1 MHTHP
6 RKVVVVTGAVGNLGR
21 AVARAFQ
28 RDGAHLVL
36 LDRGAGRLEREFSDL
51 AGGHDHL
58 LVDGIELG
66 GAQEESLR
74 RVVQSARSRFGRL
87 DVLVNTIG
95 AWRGGSSVLEAPLA
109 DWEFLYAANLQAT
122 LVACRAVVPHL
133 VELGG
138 GSVVNVAARSG
149 LVGTAGSAAYC
160 AAKSSVLRLT
170 EALSDEV
177 RGTGV
182 RVNAVLPS
190 TIDTPQNRGAM
201 GGAAAAGWVEP
212 DAIADVILFLAS
224 PAARAV
230 HGAAIPVYGAI

>member
-6 RKVVVVTGAVGNLGR
+6 RKVVVITGAVGNLGR

-36 LDRGAGRLEREFSDL
+36 LDRGTGRLEREFPDL
-51 AGGHDHL
+51 AGGDDHL
-58 LVDGIELG
+58 LIDGVELG
-66 GAQEESLR
+66 RAHEDSLR

-95 AWRGGSSVLEAPLA
+95 AWRGGSSVLEAPLS
-109 DWEFLYAANLQAT
+109 DWEFLYTANLQST

-138 GSVVNVAARSG
+138 GLVVNVAARSG

-160 AAKSSVLRLT
+160 ASKSAVLRLT

-201 GGAAAAGWVEP
+201 PGVGAAGWVEP